1 MKIIPVSDIQEVLKL
16 ALTRALAPIEW
27 SEADEAALQQ
37 SLSGGGPAK
46 PADDTDTIR
55 AH

>member
-16 ALTRALAPIEW
+16 ALAGPLVPIEW

-37 SLSGGGPAK
+37 MLSGGPAK
-46 PADDTDTIR
+46 PSDDTDTIR